1 MWRKECLLEFMK
13 KNEKKKIKK
22 GEYGYLYARKKR
34 LGMITLFCF
43 GMIAAFF
50 LTGYLTTK
58 TRNNLFTIMAILSAL
73 PTAKFASA
81 FLVLLPYRCVSFEE
95 YQKVSEHAKDVLF
108 LTDLVITTGEK
119 TLPTLFIAVHNSS
132 VCGYTQDK
140 KYDIAYAEDF
150 LTKNLMTNGQKA
162 TVKIVKEEKVFLHRL
177 DAMGQVATDEKQQK
191 KDQRI
196 GEILLTLIM

>member
-1 MWRKECLLEFMK
+1 MLNFMK

-22 GEYGYLYARKKR
+22 GDYGYLCARKKR
-34 LGMITLFCF
+34 LGMITLFCL
-43 GMIAAFF
+43 GMVVAFF

-58 TRNNLFTIMAILSAL
+58 TRNNLFTIIAILSAL
-73 PTAKFASA
+73 PAAKFAAS
-81 FLVLLPYRCVSFEE
+81 FLVLLPYQNVSLEE
-95 YQKVSEHAKDVLF
+95 YQRVSEHAKNVLLF
-108 LTDLVITTGEK
+108 TDLVITTGEK

-132 VCGYTQDK
+132 VCGYTKEK
-140 KYDIAYAEDF
+140 KYDTAYAEEF
-150 LTKNLMTNGQKA
+150 LTKNLTTNGQKA

-177 DAMGQVATDEKQQK
+177 DAMGQVATEEKQQK